1 MTRVWF
7 RRLTSCAATKTFT
20 ADTLVKG
27 NGEKDLEVQIPG
39 LAKFAEIVSKYL
51 SFAFSNAVLQSTK
64 DGRKSKHRV
73 KVVYF

>member
-1 MTRVWF
+1 V
-7 RRLTSCAATKTFT
+7 K
-20 ADTLVKG
+20 KG

-73 KVVYF
+73 KVLYF